1 MLHPDDPIYI
11 RARHSK
17 WNRWL
22 KVAAIF
28 GVLVVAI
35 DIIRQLG
42 A

>member
-1 MLHPDDPIYI
+1 MMNMQDPLII

>member
-1 MLHPDDPIYI
+1 MNPYDPLI
-11 RARHSK
+11 RAAMHSK

-22 KVAAIF
+22 KVATLT

-35 DIIRQLG
+35 DIIRQMG